1 MPQLRTLLIAVLLL
15 APAPVLAQQPDSGRA
30 IPLDPAVRAGRLENG
45 LSFFIRANARPEKR
59 AELRLVVNAGSI
71 LEDDDQRGL
80 AHVVEHMAFN
90 GTANFQK
97 QALVDYLESIGMRFG
112 ADLNAYT
119 GFDETMY
126 LLTVPTDTGTALER
140 GIQILEDWAHQV
152 TFDPVEIDKE
162 RGVVTEEWRLGQGA
176 GARLR
181 DQVFPVLFRG
191 SRYADRLPIGT
202 PESLS
207 SFHRDELVRFYHDW
221 YRPDLMAVIA
231 VGDFDAA
238 EVERLVRQRFSALRG
253 PANPR
258 ERAAWPVED
267 HDETLVAVA
276 TDAEATSTSVN
287 VYYKHDPEDGSTYG
301 ANRRSLV
308 ENLYGGML
316 NGRLAELARSAD
328 PPFVSAGAG
337 NGSLVRT
344 QSAFSIGAG
353 VREDQVLRGL
363 EAVLTEVSRVA
374 RFGFTL
380 SELER
385 EKRDLL
391 RYYETNFAEREKT
404 ESSQL
409 ADEYARNFLER
420 EAVPGIAVEFDL
432 AKSYMPGITL
442 AEVNALSTQW
452 LTDGNRVVVVQAP
465 RKEGIS
471 VPTRDAIL
479 GVFGQVE
486 STSIT
491 AYEDVAAATEL
502 VASPPVPGTVVSERA
517 FPSAG
522 VTEWRLSNGIRVLL
536 KPTDFKDDEIL
547 MSAVSPGGLS
557 LVSDAD
563 YVSGQFAPTLVQLS
577 GYGDFDITQLQK
589 LLAGKAVSIQ
599 PSLDDRTEGVAGGAS
614 PRDLETLLELT
625 YLTFTSPREDSIAF
639 RSVITRFRGV
649 LENQQASPDKAF
661 SDTLSVTLA
670 QHHPRVV
677 PVTLATLD
685 QIDRDRS
692 FDIYRDRFADAGDF
706 TFVFAGNLDLAAMR
720 PLVEKWLASLP
731 ATGRTE
737 SWRDNGVRPP
747 SGVVTKVVRRGIEP
761 KSQTA
766 IVFSGPFEYSR
777 ENVQALT
784 TMTDVLE
791 IRLRDVLREEL
802 GGTYGVQIGH
812 SATRDP
818 WAQYAV
824 TLSFGAAPERL
835 DSLASVVFDEI
846 DRLQMNGPDA
856 ATLQKVKETQRREH
870 ETSLRRNGH
879 WVNRLVS
886 AALQGIEPDQLADV
900 PALIDGVTAGS
911 VADAAKRWLVK
922 DRYVRVSLLPER

>member
-1 MPQLRTLLIAVLLL
+1 MRQLHRLFLTGLLL
-15 APAPVLAQQPDSGRA
+15 APGALFAQQPEPGRV
-30 IPLDPAVRAGRLENG
+30 IPLDPAVRTGRLENG

-71 LEDDDQRGL
+71 LEDSTQRGL

-90 GTANFQK
+90 GTAHFQK

-140 GIQILEDWAHQV
+140 GIQILEDWAHEV

-202 PESLS
+202 PESLR
-207 SFHRDELVRFYHDW
+207 SFHRDELVRFYKDW
-221 YRPDLMAVIA
+221 YRPDLMAVVA

-238 EVERLVRQRFSALRG
+238 EVERLIRQQFSSVRG

-258 ERAAWPVED
+258 QRPSWPIED
-267 HDETLVAVA
+267 HDETLVVVA
-276 TDAEATSTSVN
+276 TDPEATSTSVN
-287 VYYKHDPEDGSTYG
+287 VYYKHDPKENATYG
-301 ANRRSLV
+301 AYRQSLLA
-308 ENLYGGML
+308 NLYSGIL
-316 NGRLAELARSAD
+316 NSRLSELARNAD
-328 PPFVSAGAG
+328 PPFVNAGAG
-337 NGSLVRT
+337 DGSLVRT

-353 VREDQVLRGL
+353 VRDGQVLRGL
-363 EAVLTEVSRVA
+363 DAVLTEASRVS
-374 RFGFTL
+374 RFGFTA

-391 RYYETNFAEREKT
+391 RYYETNYAERDKT

-409 ADEYARNFLER
+409 ADEYARHFLEN

-432 AKSYMPGITL
+432 AKTYLPGITL
-442 AEVNALSTQW
+442 DEVNALSAEW
-452 LTDGNRVVVVQAP
+452 LTDRNRVVVVQAP
-465 RKEGIS
+465 RKEGVA
-471 VPTRDAIL
+471 VPTRQEIL

-486 STSIT
+486 QKSIT
-491 AYEDVAAATEL
+491 AYEDVVAATEL
-502 VASPPVPGTVVSERA
+502 VASPPQPGQVTSERTFA
-517 FPSAG
+517 SAG
-522 VTEWRLSNGIRVLL
+522 VTEWRLSNGVRVLL
-536 KPTDFKDDEIL
+536 KPTDFKDDEVL

-557 LVSDAD
+557 LVPDAD
-563 YVSGQFAPTLVQLS
+563 YVSGQFASTLVQLS

-589 LLAGKAVSIQ
+589 FLAGKAVSIQ
-599 PSLDDRTEGVAGGAS
+599 PSLDDRTEGLSGGAS
-614 PRDLETLLELT
+614 PKDLETLLQLT
-625 YLTFTSPREDSIAF
+625 WLAFSAPREDSVAF
-639 RSVITRFRGV
+639 RSVMTRFRGI

-661 SDTLSVTLA
+661 SDTLTVTMA
-670 QHHPRVV
+670 QHHPRAV

-685 QIDRDRS
+685 RIDRDRA
-692 FDIYRDRFADAGDF
+692 FDIFRDRFADASDF
-706 TFVFAGNLDLAAMR
+706 TFVFAGNIDLATMR
-720 PLVEKWLASLP
+720 PLVERWLASLP
-731 ATGRTE
+731 ATRRTE
-737 SWRDNGVRPP
+737 TWRDTGIRPP
-747 SGVVTKVVRRGIEP
+747 TGVVTKVVRKGIEP

-784 TMTDVLE
+784 TLTDVLE

-802 GGTYGVQIGH
+802 GGTYGVQIGQ

-818 WAQYAV
+818 WSQYSV
-824 TLSFGAAPERL
+824 TISFGAAPERL
-835 DSLASVVFDEI
+835 DSLASVVFEEI
-846 DRLQMNGPDA
+846 ERVKANGPDA

-870 ETSLRRNGH
+870 ETSLRRNGY
-879 WVNRLVS
+879 WVSRLVS
-886 AALQGIEPDQLADV
+886 ATLQGIEPDQLADV
-900 PALIDGVTAGS
+900 PALIDGVTSGS
-911 VADAAKRWLVK
+911 VADAAKRWLLA
-922 DRYVRVSLLPER
+922 DRYVRVSLMPER